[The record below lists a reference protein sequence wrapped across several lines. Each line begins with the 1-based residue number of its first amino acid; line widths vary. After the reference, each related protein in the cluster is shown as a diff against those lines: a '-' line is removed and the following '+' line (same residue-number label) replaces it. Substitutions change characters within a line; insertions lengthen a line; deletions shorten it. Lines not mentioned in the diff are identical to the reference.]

1 MPISELKLAKELI
14 RRPSITP
21 KDAGAINILAKKLRS
36 LGFKCQLIN
45 FKNIKNLYAK
55 LGKSSPNFCYAGH
68 TDVVPPGNI
77 SDWSVNPFKPTVKN
91 NKLIGRGANDMKAS
105 IACFVA
111 AVSRFKAKNK
121 KFNGSISLL
130 ITGDEEG
137 VAINGTK
144 RVVEYLKR
152 KREKINFCL
161 VGEPTNPNKLGEMI
175 KIGRRGSITGRL
187 TITGT
192 QGHVAYPH
200 RANNPSNTI
209 VNILKRIKETKL
221 DNGTKKVVKYLKRK
235 KEKINFCLVGEP
247 TNPNKLGE
255 MIKIGR
261 RGSITGRLT
270 VIGTQGHVA
279 YPHIANNPSNTLVK
293 ILKKIKEVKLDKGTK
308 NFQPS
313 NLEITKINIDNHT
326 DNVIPGSANAVF
338 NIRYNDK
345 HSSSSLKRKLNKIF
359 RSITRKAKCKF
370 NIKYEVSG
378 EAFLTKP
385 NKTTYM
391 IQNTIKKITGI
402 KPKLSTAGGT
412 SDARFIRKIAP
423 CLEFGLVGKTMHK
436 IDESVPLPDL
446 KKLTNIYLNILE
458 NYFK

>member
-14 RRPSITP
+14 RKPSITP
-21 KDAGAINILAKKLRS
+21 KDAGAINVLSKNLRS
-36 LGFKCQLIN
+36 LGFKCHLMN

-111 AVSRFKAKNK
+111 AVSRFKVKNK
-121 KFNGSISLL
+121 KFKGSISLL

-137 VAINGTK
+137 LAI
-144 RVVEYLKR
+144 
-152 KREKINFCL
+152 
-161 VGEPTNPNKLGEMI
+161 
-175 KIGRRGSITGRL
+175 
-187 TITGT
+187 
-192 QGHVAYPH
+192 
-200 RANNPSNTI
+200 
-209 VNILKRIKETKL
+209 
-221 DNGTKKVVKYLKRK
+221 NGTKKVVEYLRKK

-261 RGSITGRLT
+261 RGSITGRLN
-270 VIGTQGHVA
+270 VIGSQGHVA
-279 YPHIANNPSNTLVK
+279 YPKIANNPSDAMVK
-293 ILKKIKEVKLDKGTK
+293 ILKKIKEIKLDKGTK
-308 NFQPS
+308 NFQAS
-313 NLEITKINIDNHT
+313 NLEITKINIDNHA
-326 DNVIPGSANAVF
+326 DNVIPESAHAVF
-338 NIRYNDK
+338 NIRFNNK
-345 HSSSSLKRKLNKIF
+345 HSSGSLKRKLNTIF
-359 RSITRKAKCKF
+359 KSISKKAKCKF
-370 NIKYEVSG
+370 NINYQVSG

-391 IQNTIKKITGI
+391 VQDTIKKVTKI
-402 KPKLSTAGGT
+402 KPKLSTTGGT

-423 CLEFGLVGKTMHK
+423 CIEFGLVGKTMHK
-436 IDESVPLPDL
+436 IDESVPLSDL

>member
-1 MPISELKLAKELI
+1 MPISELKLAKKLI
-14 RRPSITP
+14 RRPSVTP
-21 KDAGAINILAKKLRS
+21 KDAGAINILAKNLRS

-68 TDVVPPGNI
+68 TDVVPTGNI
-77 SDWSVNPFKPTVKN
+77 NEWTVNPFKPAIKN

-111 AVSRFKAKNK
+111 AVSKFKAKNK
-121 KFNGSISLL
+121 KINGSISLL

-137 VAINGTK
+137 IAINGTK
-144 RVVEYLKR
+144 RVVE
-152 KREKINFCL
+152 
-161 VGEPTNPNKLGEMI
+161 
-175 KIGRRGSITGRL
+175 
-187 TITGT
+187 
-192 QGHVAYPH
+192 
-200 RANNPSNTI
+200 
-209 VNILKRIKETKL
+209 
-221 DNGTKKVVKYLKRK
+221 YLKRK

-279 YPHIANNPSNTLVK
+279 YPHRANNPSNTMVS
-293 ILKKIKEVKLDKGTK
+293 ILKKIKEIKLDSGTK

-313 NLEITKINIDNHT
+313 NLEITKINIDNHA
-326 DNVIPGSANAVF
+326 DNVIPGSAEAVF
-338 NIRYNDK
+338 NIRFNNR
-345 HSSSSLKRKLNKIF
+345 HSSASLKKKMNSIF
-359 RSITRKAKCKF
+359 KSITKKNKCRF
-370 NIKYEVSG
+370 GVKYETSG

-391 IQNTIKKITGI
+391 IQNIIKKITRI
-402 KPKLSTAGGT
+402 KPRLSTTGGT

-436 IDESVPLPDL
+436 IDESVPLSDL
-446 KKLTNIYLNILE
+446 KKLTNIYLNVLE
-458 NYFK
+458 NYFKQ